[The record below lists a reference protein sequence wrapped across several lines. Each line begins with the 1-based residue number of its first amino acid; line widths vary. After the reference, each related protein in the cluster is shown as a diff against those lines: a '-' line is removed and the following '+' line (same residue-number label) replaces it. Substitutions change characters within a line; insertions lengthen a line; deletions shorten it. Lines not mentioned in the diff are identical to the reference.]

1 MYNITEIADKAEII
15 VNGYAFTKDVSNIR
29 VLNLN
34 KPQKAVLL
42 RDNGEVLATSMDD
55 IELDIVL
62 DYYRRNK
69 KYMEDNIQSMEIFMS
84 KYVKN
89 VNWLLHC
96 INKVK

>member
-1 MYNITEIADKAEII
+1 MYNITEVADKAEII

-34 KPQKAVLL
+34 NPQKAVLL
-42 RDNGEVLATSMDD
+42 RNTGEVLATSMDD

-69 KYMEDNIQSMEIFMS
+69 KYMEE
-84 KYVKN
+84 
-89 VNWLLHC
+89 
-96 INKVK
+96 

>member
-1 MYNITEIADKAEII
+1 MYNITEVADKAEII

-34 KPQKAVLL
+34 NPQKAVLL

-69 KYMEDNIQSMEIFMS
+69 KYMEE
-84 KYVKN
+84 
-89 VNWLLHC
+89 
-96 INKVK
+96 